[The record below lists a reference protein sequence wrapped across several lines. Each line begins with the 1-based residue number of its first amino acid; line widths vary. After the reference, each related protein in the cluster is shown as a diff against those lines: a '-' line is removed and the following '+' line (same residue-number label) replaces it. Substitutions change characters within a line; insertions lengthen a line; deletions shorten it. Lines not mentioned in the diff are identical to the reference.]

1 VTVRVRVLLADDE
14 PEMRLLY
21 RIGLEQDGR
30 FDVVGEA
37 TDGTAAVR
45 LAEELRPDA
54 VLLDMVMPGMD
65 GLEALPF
72 VRRAVPDA
80 LVVLLSAL
88 PANAYAEQATA
99 LGASACVTKLGT
111 GSPADVLAELLWGSD
126 GRGPERP
133 ESRLPRA

>member
-1 VTVRVRVLLADDE
+1 MTARVRVLVADDE
-14 PEMRLLY
+14 PEMRMLY

-37 TDGTAAVR
+37 QDGIDAVR
-45 LAEELRPDA
+45 MARDLRPDA

-65 GLEALPF
+65 GLEALPL
-72 VRRAVPDA
+72 VRSAVPDA

-88 PANAYAEQATA
+88 PANAFADRASA

-111 GSPADVLAELLWGSD
+111 GSAAEVLAELLWG
-126 GRGPERP
+126 RGGNAPDATGP
-133 ESRLPRA
+133 

>member
-1 VTVRVRVLLADDE
+1 MTAKVRVLVADDE
-14 PEMRLLY
+14 PEMRMLY

-37 TDGTAAVR
+37 QDGTDAVR
-45 LAEELRPDA
+45 MARDLRPDA

-65 GLEALPF
+65 GLEALPL

-88 PANAYAEQATA
+88 PANAFADRASA

-111 GSPADVLAELLWGSD
+111 GSAAEVLAELLWGRD
-126 GRGPERP
+126 GNAPDATGP
-133 ESRLPRA
+133 